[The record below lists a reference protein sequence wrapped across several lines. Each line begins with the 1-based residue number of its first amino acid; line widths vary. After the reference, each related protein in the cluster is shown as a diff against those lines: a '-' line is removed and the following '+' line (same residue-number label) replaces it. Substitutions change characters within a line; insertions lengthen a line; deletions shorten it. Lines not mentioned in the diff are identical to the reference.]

1 MKSKFAGKMW
11 ICAEFP
17 VVEYEEVLDLQRRL
31 VAARNNEIIGS
42 DIILLLEH
50 SPVFT
55 LGYRGG
61 FDNLKVSRTF
71 LAKRGIAIIQSE
83 RGGDITFHGPGQV
96 VVYPII
102 DLKKSGLEVLNY
114 VAGLEE
120 IMIRVA
126 ADWGIIAKRNP
137 ANRGVWVGNSKLG
150 SVGISVRKG
159 VCFHGFALNVN
170 IEMEPFDWINPCG
183 LQDCG
188 VTSMIRELSQKVS
201 INQVRKA
208 VKSHIETV
216 FGVSL
221 VMASLS
227 EILETL
233 KNFTEKTE
241 IVCCN

>member
-11 ICAEFP
+11 ICVEFP

-61 FDNLKVSRTF
+61 FDNLKVSRAF
-71 LAKRGIAIIQSE
+71 LAKQGIAIIQSE
-83 RGGDITFHGPGQV
+83 RGGDITFHGPGQL

>member
-42 DIILLLEH
+42 DIVLLLEH

-61 FDNLKVSRTF
+61 FDNLKVSRAF
-71 LAKRGIAIIQSE
+71 LAKQGIAIIQSE
-83 RGGDITFHGPGQV
+83 RGGDITFHGPGQL

-126 ADWGIIAKRNP
+126 ADWGIMAKRNP

-241 IVCCN
+241 IVCCD

>member
-11 ICAEFP
+11 ICVEFP
-17 VVEYEEVLDLQRRL
+17 VAEYKEVLDLQRRL

-61 FDNLKVSRTF
+61 FDNLKVSRAF
-71 LAKRGIAIIQSE
+71 LAKQGIAIIQSE
-83 RGGDITFHGPGQV
+83 RGGDITFHGPGQL

-102 DLKKSGLEVLNY
+102 DLKKSGLKVLNY

-216 FGVSL
+216 FGVSF

-241 IVCCN
+241 VVCCD